1 MRIALTGGT
10 GFIGSHQA
18 VTLISA
24 GHDVVI
30 VDDGSNSDACK
41 VGDRIGRI
49 AGICPPIEVFDVRD
63 TTRLTDV
70 LRAFGAEAVI
80 HLAGSK
86 HVRESVERPSHYFR
100 NNIDGLASVV
110 EAAGAV
116 GAFRLV
122 FSSSGSVYGHADRCP
137 IPESA
142 AHRPTNPYALTK
154 SVGEQMLR
162 DVTHS
167 DPRWSITALR
177 YFNPAGGHPSG
188 LLGDDPVGA
197 AANLLPRVLQVAL
210 GMQSEVEILGDDW
223 ATNDGTAERDYVHV
237 LDVADAHVRA
247 LTQRAACGFEAFNIG
262 RGVGVSVLELVEMC
276 RRITGHPIPTR
287 VVQRRPGDV
296 ATLVADTTSARS
308 TLGID
313 CARDLE
319 HICTDAWRSALCA
332 RSGVAV

>member
-1 MRIALTGGT
+1 MR
-10 GFIGSHQA
+10 
-18 VTLISA
+18 
-24 GHDVVI
+24 
-30 VDDGSNSDACK
+30 
-41 VGDRIGRI
+41 GRS
-49 AGICPPIEVFDVRD
+49 RD
-63 TTRLTDV
+63 PS
-70 LRAFGAEAVI
+70 G
-80 HLAGSK
+80 GSK

-197 AANLLPRVLQVAL
+197 AANLLPRCSRSPSGCRAR
-210 GMQSEVEILGDDW
+210 SRSS
-223 ATNDGTAERDYVHV
+223 ATIGQRMMARQNETTCTCSTSPT
-237 LDVADAHVRA
+237 HVRA

-319 HICTDAWRSALCA
+319 HICTGAWRSALCA